1 MTPQPTEPHIDNF
14 VLVDGEE
21 EIDVPFVN
29 HGSYSLPIGQAP
41 AEIVAIGENLRR
53 LNLTLKRYA
62 DIITPSSVSDT
73 QVVWNIGNQDG
84 VYQLW
89 EPSRLLFEFYFG
101 DE

>member
-1 MTPQPTEPHIDNF
+1 MTPTPTEPHIDSF
-14 VLVDGEE
+14 VLINGEE

-41 AEIVAIGENLRR
+41 TEVVAIGESLRQ
-53 LNLTLKRYA
+53 LNLNLKRSA
-62 DIITPSSVSDT
+62 DIINPSSVSDT
-73 QVVWNIGNQDG
+73 QMAWNIGNRDG

-89 EPSRLLFEFYFG
+89 SPSRLLFEFFFG